1 MGKIKI
7 LLACIGICSG
17 LLGTHPATAQDT
29 HKDSLVTAAP
39 AGIRLSPEQ
48 LKPLEGYYRSSQNK
62 DMVVQI
68 SAAENGLSAKLL
80 WNNGEMHLAPE
91 SELAFVS
98 RESGDEGPIHLLFQ
112 RDSSGAVNQINVA
125 NLGTWNRAKDYKPL
139 VQKEMEHSPAQ
150 LTPFQGSY
158 QLREDPT
165 RFIQFSVRENKLVL
179 KQIWDGEEILF
190 VPESELSFFSRA
202 IPSFSLDFSKDKDG
216 NITQVVAFKRDVW
229 IKKGKPALSPAMLKT
244 YEGKY
249 RSQNDTDNEIRIA
262 ATDTNLIVTQLW
274 DKKDY
279 VLQSLT
285 DIYFNN
291 QSRSFPLVIVKDP
304 DNGKVVQVVL
314 MTGNIF
320 DRVQEQ
326 PRDTAA
332 PVEIRLSP
340 EQLKAYEGYYQ
351 LSGNENVKVRLV
363 LVENY
368 LHLKPIWNEVDIR
381 LVPVSDSVF
390 SSGNG
395 ENGKP
400 QYLKFVK
407 DAHGVIQRFTGGGG
421 EENYFNR
428 LKDYKPVEKKEIAHT
443 PKDLKA
449 FEGVYQSRRDSD
461 DIVGL
466 SERDNKLVMKQYWN
480 GEDVLF
486 VPDSA
491 LHFFSR
497 EQRLLNLKFNRG
509 ADGSIRSVEA
519 FNKEEFDKVKKPR
532 VSLASMKPFGGS
544 YRLKAD
550 SDDVIHVTAT
560 DSGLVIR
567 QLWDG
572 KEIVV
577 RPLTKSYF
585 YSKIHA
591 YTLYF
596 RKDKDGAVVAAVAL
610 DADEFEKVKE

>member
-1 MGKIKI
+1 
-7 LLACIGICSG
+7 
-17 LLGTHPATAQDT
+17 
-29 HKDSLVTAAP
+29 
-39 AGIRLSPEQ
+39 
-48 LKPLEGYYRSSQNK
+48 
-62 DMVVQI
+62 
-68 SAAENGLSAKLL
+68 
-80 WNNGEMHLAPE
+80 
-91 SELAFVS
+91 
-98 RESGDEGPIHLLFQ
+98 
-112 RDSSGAVNQINVA
+112 
-125 NLGTWNRAKDYKPL
+125 
-139 VQKEMEHSPAQ
+139 
-150 LTPFQGSY
+150 
-158 QLREDPT
+158 
-165 RFIQFSVRENKLVL
+165 
-179 KQIWDGEEILF
+179 
-190 VPESELSFFSRA
+190 
-202 IPSFSLDFSKDKDG
+202 
-216 NITQVVAFKRDVW
+216 
-229 IKKGKPALSPAMLKT
+229 MLKT

-249 RSQNDTDNEIRIA
+249 RSQNDTDNEIRIT
-262 ATDTNLIVTQLW
+262 ATDTNLVVRQLW

-279 VLQSLT
+279 VLQPLT
-285 DIYFNN
+285 DIFFNN
-291 QSRSFPLVIVKDP
+291 QNRSFPLVIVKDP

-332 PVEIRLSP
+332 PVEIRLSRD
-340 EQLKAYEGYYQ
+340 QLKAYEGYYQ
-351 LSGNENVKVRLV
+351 MSGNENVKVRLV

-400 QYLKFVK
+400 QYLTFVK
-407 DAHGVIQRFTGGGG
+407 DTHGVIQRFTTGGG

-428 LKDYKPVEKKEIAHT
+428 LKDYKPVERKEIAHT
-443 PKDLKA
+443 PKQLKV
-449 FEGVYQSRRDSD
+449 FEGIYQSQRDPD

-486 VPDSA
+486 VPDST

-509 ADGSIRSVEA
+509 ADGSIGSVEA
-519 FNKEEFDKVKKPR
+519 FNKEKFDKIRKPP
-532 VSLASMKPFGGS
+532 VSLTLMRPFEGS

-550 SDDVIHVTAT
+550 SDDVIRLTAT
-560 DSGLVIR
+560 DSGLVVR

-577 RPLTKSYF
+577 RPLTGSYF
-585 YSKIHA
+585 YNKNHA

-596 RKDKDGAVVAAVAL
+596 RKDKDGAVVGATAL
-610 DADEFEKVKE
+610 GADEFEKIKE